1 MIKKIIISL
10 SALTVASAVLYTT
23 VSAVS
28 DYSVSDL
35 KNLGNALLGKGEI
48 ISEMDVTGDKTV
60 DVFDL
65 VAMRKTFTSTGEFS
79 ESSFSASQDNVK
91 YMGRNYYDG
100 KTAWLVQSGSAVEF
114 TVNAKSAEVTI
125 EGDYSVN
132 SEEKYRPRYAV
143 IVDGEIILDDI
154 LGEKSKIIKLF
165 DGEISRTAEVK
176 IIHLS
181 EASNGAIGVSGI
193 KTVSDASVPVVPAEK
208 KDLKIEFIGD
218 SITCAYGV
226 EGKSASDQFT
236 TATENFMKSYA
247 YLTAQKLN
255 ADYSAVS
262 YSGHGIISGYS
273 NDGKRNTDSLVPP
286 YYKNCGNL
294 NDYAKP
300 WNFTSDP
307 NDVVVINLGTNDY
320 SYVGKDFDAR
330 SQEFVDGYVE
340 FLETVR
346 ECNPDAY
353 IICTFG
359 IMGGQ
364 EMYPLIEQ
372 AVDEFKEKNSDE
384 KITAYESPVQNMAD
398 GYGADYHPSEITHK
412 KNSYILADKICNAIG
427 IESDQIGLDVAADA
441 EYSIS
446 IDKNTNANASPYFSE
461 YDKSYWINM
470 VNGGTSDDS
479 IEALISGI
487 SLKKGG
493 KYRLTFNI
501 TTTDGEEIPVII
513 RNSDKSEIYFS
524 DTFKG
529 AGEKAPF
536 EAEFT
541 MDKNCD
547 DAEIVF
553 QVGGTDY
560 YNVTLY
566 NLRLEKIG

>member
-1 MIKKIIISL
+1 MTGKIVSVL
-10 SALTVASAVLYTT
+10 SAVMLTAT
-23 VSAVS
+23 AVS
-28 DYSVSDL
+28 YSAGDL
-35 KNLGNALLGKGEI
+35 KNLGDALLGKGEI
-48 ISEMDVTGDKTV
+48 TSGMDLTGDNVV

-65 VAMRKTFTSTGEFS
+65 VAMRQQFISTGEFK
-79 ESSFSASQDNVK
+79 EMTFSATQENVK
-91 YMGRNYYDG
+91 YTGRNYYDG

-114 TVNAKSAEVTI
+114 TVSAKSAEVTI
-125 EGDYSVN
+125 AGDYSIN
-132 SEEKYRPRYAV
+132 NDEKYRSRYAV
-143 IVDGEIILDDI
+143 IVDGEIITDDVMS
-154 LGEKSKIIKLF
+154 EKSKTIELF
-165 DGEISRTAEVK
+165 KGEKSRTAEVK

-181 EASNGAIGVSGI
+181 EANNGTIGVSEI
-193 KTVSDASVPVVPAEK
+193 KVNSDSPVPVVPAREK
-208 KDLKIEFIGD
+208 ELSIEFIGD

-226 EGKSASDQFT
+226 EGKSASDQYT
-236 TATENFMKSYA
+236 TKTENFMKSYA
-247 YLTAQKLN
+247 YLTAEKLG

-273 NDGKRNTDSLVPP
+273 NDGKRNTDNLVPP

-294 NDYAKP
+294 SNYAEP
-300 WNFTSDP
+300 WDFTENP

-320 SYVGKDFDAR
+320 SYVSKDFDTR
-330 SQEFVDGYVE
+330 SQEFVDGYE
-340 FLETVR
+340 DFLETIR

-372 AVDEFKEKNSDE
+372 AVEDFSKKTGDD
-384 KITAYESPVQNMAD
+384 KITVFQSPMQNMAD
-398 GYGADYHPSEITHK
+398 GYGADYHPSEITQQ
-412 KNSYILADKICNAIG
+412 KNAYILADKICNAIG
-427 IESDQIGLDVAADA
+427 MESDQIGLDVAENA
-441 EYSIS
+441 EYNLVF
-446 IDKNTNANASPYFSE
+446 DKSTNANASPYFSE

-479 IEALISGI
+479 IEAVVSGI
-487 SLKKGG
+487 NLKKNG

-513 RNSDKSEIYFS
+513 RNSGKSETYFS
-524 DTFKG
+524 DIFTG
-529 AGEKAPF
+529 VGEKTPYS
-536 EAEFT
+536 AEIT
-541 MDKNCD
+541 IDEDCS

-566 NLRLEKIG
+566 NLRLEKTG

>member
-1 MIKKIIISL
+1 MTGKIVSVL
-10 SALTVASAVLYTT
+10 SAVMLTAT
-23 VSAVS
+23 AVS
-28 DYSVSDL
+28 YSAGDL
-35 KNLGNALLGKGEI
+35 KNLGDALLGKGKI
-48 ISEMDVTGDKTV
+48 TSGMDLTGDNVV

-65 VAMRKTFTSTGEFS
+65 VAMRQQFISTGEFK
-79 ESSFSASQDNVK
+79 EMTFSATQENVK
-91 YMGRNYYDG
+91 YTGRNYYDG

-114 TVNAKSAEVTI
+114 TVSAKSAEVTI
-125 EGDYSVN
+125 AGDYSIN
-132 SEEKYRPRYAV
+132 NDEKYRSRYAV
-143 IVDGEIILDDI
+143 IVDGEIITDDVMS
-154 LGEKSKIIKLF
+154 EKSKTIELF
-165 DGEISRTAEVK
+165 KGEKSRTAEVK

-181 EASNGAIGVSGI
+181 EANNGTIGVSEI
-193 KTVSDASVPVVPAEK
+193 KVNSDSPVPVVPAREK
-208 KDLKIEFIGD
+208 ELSIEFIGD

-226 EGKSASDQFT
+226 EGKSASDQYT
-236 TATENFMKSYA
+236 TKTENFMKSYA
-247 YLTAQKLN
+247 YLTAEKLG

-273 NDGKRNTDSLVPP
+273 NDGKRNTDNLVPP

-294 NDYAKP
+294 SNYAEP
-300 WNFTSDP
+300 WDFTENP

-320 SYVGKDFDAR
+320 SYVSKDFDTR
-330 SQEFVDGYVE
+330 SQEFVDGYE
-340 FLETVR
+340 DFLETVR

-372 AVDEFKEKNSDE
+372 AVEDFSKKTGDD
-384 KITAYESPVQNMAD
+384 KITVFQSPMQNMAD
-398 GYGADYHPSEITHK
+398 GYGADYHPSEITQQ
-412 KNSYILADKICNAIG
+412 KNAYILADKICNAIG
-427 IESDQIGLDVAADA
+427 MESDQIGLDVAENA
-441 EYSIS
+441 EYNLVF
-446 IDKNTNANASPYFSE
+446 DKSTNANASPYFSE

-479 IEALISGI
+479 IEAVVSGI
-487 SLKKGG
+487 NLKKNG

-513 RNSDKSEIYFS
+513 RNSGKSETYFS
-524 DTFKG
+524 DTFTG
-529 AGEKAPF
+529 AGEKTPYS
-536 EAEFT
+536 AEIT
-541 MDKNCD
+541 IYEDCS

>member
-1 MIKKIIISL
+1 MTGKIVSVL
-10 SALTVASAVLYTT
+10 SAVMLTAT
-23 VSAVS
+23 AVS
-28 DYSVSDL
+28 YSAGDL
-35 KNLGNALLGKGEI
+35 KNLGDALLGKGEI
-48 ISEMDVTGDKTV
+48 TSGMDLTGDNVV

-65 VAMRKTFTSTGEFS
+65 VAMRQQFISTGEFK
-79 ESSFSASQDNVK
+79 EMTFSATQENVK
-91 YMGRNYYDG
+91 YTGRNYYDG

-114 TVNAKSAEVTI
+114 TVSAKSAEVTI
-125 EGDYSVN
+125 AGDYSIN
-132 SEEKYRPRYAV
+132 NDEKYRSRYAV
-143 IVDGEIILDDI
+143 IVDGEIITDDVMS
-154 LGEKSKIIKLF
+154 EKSKTIELF
-165 DGEISRTAEVK
+165 KGEKSRTAEVK

-181 EASNGAIGVSGI
+181 EANNGTIGVSEI
-193 KTVSDASVPVVPAEK
+193 KVNSDSPVPVVPAREK
-208 KDLKIEFIGD
+208 ELSIEFIGD

-226 EGKSASDQFT
+226 EGKSASDQYT
-236 TATENFMKSYA
+236 TKTENFMKSYA
-247 YLTAQKLN
+247 YLTAEKLG

-273 NDGKRNTDSLVPP
+273 NDGKRNTDNLVPP

-294 NDYAKP
+294 SNYAEP
-300 WNFTSDP
+300 WDFTENP

-320 SYVGKDFDAR
+320 SYVSKDFDTR
-330 SQEFVDGYVE
+330 SQEFVDGYE
-340 FLETVR
+340 DFLETIR

-372 AVDEFKEKNSDE
+372 AVEDFSKKTGDD
-384 KITAYESPVQNMAD
+384 KITVFQSPMQNMAD
-398 GYGADYHPSEITHK
+398 GYGADYHPSEITQQ
-412 KNSYILADKICNAIG
+412 KNAYILADKICNAIG
-427 IESDQIGLDVAADA
+427 MESDQIGLDVAENA
-441 EYSIS
+441 EYNLVF
-446 IDKNTNANASPYFSE
+446 DKSTNANASPYFSE

-479 IEALISGI
+479 IEAVVSGI
-487 SLKKGG
+487 NLKKNG

-513 RNSDKSEIYFS
+513 RNSGKSETYFS
-524 DTFKG
+524 DTFTG
-529 AGEKAPF
+529 AGEKTPYS
-536 EAEFT
+536 AEIT
-541 MDKNCD
+541 IYEDCS